1 MFVKIMNTFNIF
13 FNVKA
18 VIFMRIWGKL
28 LGGFFGF
35 MFGHFFGLLLGV
47 WLGHRFDVAVGRNFN
62 MRDGMLGGR
71 ANSVEKQKVFFETAF
86 SVMGHV
92 AKSKGQV
99 TSTDI
104 QVANAYMDQMNL
116 HGEARSQAQ
125 AAFTSGKEADFALT
139 ETLQEFVRVLHG
151 ERNVLQMFLAIQVQ
165 VALSD
170 GHIDDNEKSILYTIA
185 EQLSFSRFELDRLIQ
200 MIEGQQHFHQGNQG
214 GQQFNKADV
223 EADAYKVL
231 GVDSSTSDKEL
242 KRAYRKLMS
251 QNHPDKLA
259 SKGLPEEMM
268 ELAKEKAQDIQKAYE
283 VLRTSRGFK

>member
-1 MFVKIMNTFNIF
+1 
-13 FNVKA
+13 
-18 VIFMRIWGKL
+18 MRIWGKL

-62 MRDGMLGGR
+62 MRDGILGGR
-71 ANSVEKQKVFFETAF
+71 ANSVDKQKAFFETAF

-92 AKSKGQV
+92 AKAKGQV
-99 TSTDI
+99 TQTDI

-116 HGEARSQAQ
+116 HGDARSQAQ
-125 AAFTSGKEADFALT
+125 HAFTNGKSADFALV
-139 ETLQEFVRVLHG
+139 ETLQEFVSKLHG

-165 VALSD
+165 VAYAD
-170 GHIDDNEKSILYTIA
+170 GVIDDNEKALLYTIA
-185 EQLSFSRFELDRLIQ
+185 ENLNFSRFELDRLIQ
-200 MIEGQQHFHQGNQG
+200 MIQGQQHFHQGKQG
-214 GQQFNKADV
+214 GQQYNKAEV
-223 EADAYKVL
+223 EDDAYQVL
-231 GVDSSTSDKEL
+231 GIASTATDKEV

-283 VLRTSRGFK
+283 VLRSSRGFK

>member
-1 MFVKIMNTFNIF
+1 
-13 FNVKA
+13 
-18 VIFMRIWGKL
+18 MRIWGKL

-71 ANSVEKQKVFFETAF
+71 TNSADKQKAFFETAF

-92 AKSKGQV
+92 AKAKGQV
-99 TSTDI
+99 TQTDI

-116 HGEARSQAQ
+116 HGDARSQAQ
-125 AAFTSGKEADFALT
+125 HAFNNGKSADFALV
-139 ETLQEFVRVLHG
+139 ETLQEFVRKLHG

-165 VALSD
+165 VAYSD
-170 GHIDDNEKSILYTIA
+170 GVIDDNEKALLYTIA
-185 EQLSFSRFELDRLIQ
+185 ENLNFSRFELDRLIQ
-200 MIEGQQHFHQGNQG
+200 MIQGQQHFHQGKQG
-214 GQQFNKADV
+214 GQQYNKAEV
-223 EADAYKVL
+223 EDDAYQVL
-231 GVDSSTSDKEL
+231 GVESTATDKEV

-268 ELAKEKAQDIQKAYE
+268 ELAKEKTQDIQKAYE
-283 VLRTSRGFK
+283 VLRSSRGFK

>member
-1 MFVKIMNTFNIF
+1 
-13 FNVKA
+13 
-18 VIFMRIWGKL
+18 MRIWGKL

-35 MFGHFFGLLLGV
+35 MFGHFFGLILGV

-62 MRDGMLGGR
+62 MQDGILGGR
-71 ANSVEKQKVFFETAF
+71 GNSADKQKIFFETAF

-92 AKSKGQV
+92 AKSKGKV
-99 TSTDI
+99 TQTDI

-116 HGEARSQAQ
+116 HGIARTQAQ
-125 AAFTSGKEADFALT
+125 AAFTAGKAGDFALV

-165 VALSD
+165 VAFSD
-170 GHIDDNEKSILYTIA
+170 GEIDENEKLILYTIA
-185 EQLSFSRFELDRLIQ
+185 ENLSFSRFELDRLIQ
-200 MIEGQQHFHQGNQG
+200 MIQGQQHFHQGGQG
-214 GQQFNKADV
+214 GQQQNTAQSED
-223 EADAYKVL
+223 DAYQVL
-231 GVDSSTSDKEL
+231 GVDSSSTDKEI

-268 ELAKEKAQDIQKAYE
+268 ELAKEKTQDIQKAYE
-283 VLRTSRGFK
+283 LLRTNRGFK

>member
-1 MFVKIMNTFNIF
+1 
-13 FNVKA
+13 
-18 VIFMRIWGKL
+18 MRIWGKL

-35 MFGHFFGLLLGV
+35 MFGHFIGLLFGV

-62 MRDGMLGGR
+62 MQDGILGGR
-71 ANSVEKQKVFFETAF
+71 ANSLAKQKIFFDSTF

-116 HGEARSQAQ
+116 HGDARAQAQ
-125 AAFTSGKEADFALT
+125 AAFTDGKNSDFALI
-139 ETLQEFVRVLHG
+139 ETLQEFVSTLHG

-165 VALSD
+165 VAFSD
-170 GHIDDNEKSILYTIA
+170 GQIDDKEKTILYTIA
-185 EQLSFSRFELDRLIQ
+185 ENLGFSRFELDRLIQ

-214 GQQFNKADV
+214 GQQFNKAEV
-223 EADAYKVL
+223 EDDAYKVL
-231 GVDSSTSDKEL
+231 GVDSSATDKEI

-268 ELAKEKAQDIQKAYE
+268 QLAKEKAQDIQKAYE
-283 VLRTSRGFK
+283 VLRTNRGFK

>member
-1 MFVKIMNTFNIF
+1 
-13 FNVKA
+13 
-18 VIFMRIWGKL
+18 MRIWGKL

-35 MFGHFFGLLLGV
+35 MFGHFLGLILGV

-62 MRDGMLGGR
+62 MQDGILGGR
-71 ANSVEKQKVFFETAF
+71 GNSAEKQKVFFETAF
-86 SVMGHV
+86 SVMGHL

-99 TSTDI
+99 TQTDI

-116 HGEARSQAQ
+116 HGDARTQAQ
-125 AAFTSGKEADFALT
+125 AAFTKGKTADFALV

-165 VALSD
+165 VAGSD
-170 GHIDDNEKSILYTIA
+170 GEIDQNEQAILYTIA
-185 EQLSFSRFELDRLIQ
+185 ETLGFSRFELDRLIQ
-200 MIEGQQHFHQGNQG
+200 MIQGQQHFNRG
-214 GQQFNKADV
+214 GQSGQQYNKADS
-223 EADAYKVL
+223 EADAYKML
-231 GVDSSTSDKEL
+231 GVENTVSDKEI

-268 ELAKEKAQDIQKAYE
+268 QLAKEKAQDIQKAYE
-283 VLRTSRGFK
+283 VLRASRGFK

>member
-1 MFVKIMNTFNIF
+1 
-13 FNVKA
+13 
-18 VIFMRIWGKL
+18 MRIWGKL

-35 MFGHFFGLLLGV
+35 MFGRYWGLVLGV
-47 WLGHRFDVAVGRNFN
+47 WLGHKFDVAVGSNFN
-62 MRDGMLGGR
+62 MQDGILGGR
-71 ANSVEKQKVFFETAF
+71 ANSAEKQKIFFETTF

-116 HGEARSQAQ
+116 HGEARTQAQ
-125 AAFTSGKEADFALT
+125 AAFTEGKKADFALT
-139 ETLQEFVRVLHG
+139 EALQVFKTALHG

-165 VALSD
+165 VANSD
-170 GHIDDNEKSILYTIA
+170 GHIDDNEKNILYTIS
-185 EQLSFSRFELDRLIQ
+185 EVLGFSRFELDRLIQ
-200 MIEGQQHFHQGNQG
+200 MIEGQQQFHRGNQG
-214 GQQFNKADV
+214 SAGQQFNKAQV
-223 EADAYKVL
+223 EEDAYKVL
-231 GVDSSTSDKEL
+231 GVDSSTSDKEI

-283 VLRTSRGFK
+283 VLRSSRGFK